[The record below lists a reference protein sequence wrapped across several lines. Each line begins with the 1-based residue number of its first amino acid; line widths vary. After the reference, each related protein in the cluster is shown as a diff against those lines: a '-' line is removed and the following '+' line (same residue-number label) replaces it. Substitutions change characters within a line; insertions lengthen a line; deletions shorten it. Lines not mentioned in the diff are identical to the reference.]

1 MESLKKLNFFFER
14 MNNINDYNTGQ
25 TGVDD
30 TNCAK
35 FVDFGKLQSS
45 FNSRAKVFFLIVE

>member
-1 MESLKKLNFFFER
+1 
-14 MNNINDYNTGQ
+14 MNNINDYNTDQ

-45 FNSRAKVFFLIVE
+45 FNSREKVVFFNCRMTKP